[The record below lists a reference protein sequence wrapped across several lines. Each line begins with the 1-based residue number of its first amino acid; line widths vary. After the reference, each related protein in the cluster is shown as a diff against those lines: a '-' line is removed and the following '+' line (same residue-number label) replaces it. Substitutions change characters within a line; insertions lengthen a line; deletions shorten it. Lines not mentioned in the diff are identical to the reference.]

1 VRPFILNNATVL
13 FGQAAHGEY
22 AGLRYNFV
30 GITGSES
37 RLQSLESLYLSDRF
51 PEAIAAIRQTLTN
64 VLDPWYGQAVVSE
77 VKPFASHDPRTLFP
91 TLPDAALEAL
101 GIDRDEPRLACPPLD
116 RDLPNPYY
124 FLRHRWDSLLPR
136 TEAWAAGITHGDLNF
151 NNVLV
156 DERRNI
162 YVIDFSETRIRNVAS
177 DFARLEPIGLL
188 QYTRLADPAD
198 SGVILR
204 VVEAS
209 LRSPI
214 WKMPSAPPEAV
225 DPLLLRA
232 ITLAAELRALAAKRV
247 AEPSHEAAYLMPL
260 LEWTI
265 PMVAFRQLE
274 RERKQ
279 LAAWS
284 TGLILERLLQVMGL
298 PGA

>member
-1 VRPFILNNATVL
+1 M
-13 FGQAAHGEY
+13 
-22 AGLRYNFV
+22 
-30 GITGSES
+30 S
-37 RLQSLESLYLSDRF
+37 LQLDC
-51 PEAIAAIRQTLTN
+51 QQD

-91 TLPDAALEAL
+91 TLPEAGLEAL
-101 GIDRDEPRLACPPLD
+101 GIDADEPHLACPLLG

-124 FLRHRWDSLLPR
+124 FLRHRWDSLLHR
-136 TEAWAAGITHGDLNF
+136 TEAWAAGVTHGDLNF

-156 DERRNI
+156 DGRRNI

-188 QYTRLADPAD
+188 QYTRLTDATDRVA
-198 SGVILR
+198 ILK
-204 VVEAS
+204 VVAAS
-209 LRSPI
+209 LHSPI
-214 WKMPSAPPEAV
+214 WKMPPAPPEAV

-232 ITLAAELRALAAKRV
+232 ITLAAELRALAATRV

-265 PMVAFRQLE
+265 PIIAFRQIE

-279 LAAWS
+279 LALAFAMVNATQITESGQPAARRERRSGTRSLALPFPQNSRPGHWRSPAPAW
-284 TGLILERLLQVMGL
+284 RR
-298 PGA
+298 PGR